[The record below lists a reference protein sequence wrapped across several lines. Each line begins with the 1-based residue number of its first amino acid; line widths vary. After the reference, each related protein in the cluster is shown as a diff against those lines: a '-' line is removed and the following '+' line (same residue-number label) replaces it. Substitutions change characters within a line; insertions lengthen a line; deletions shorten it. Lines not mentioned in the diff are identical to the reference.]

1 MAPTPTSSKLIEIE
15 QGRRKY
21 VSNICARF
29 IADYLMQLDNLNL
42 NKRELWLENP
52 PW

>member
-15 QGRRKY
+15 QERIKY